1 LSEEGTIDG
10 SIRDVPCP
18 PDFERLY
25 HQTVKKVGEDI
36 EGLRFNTAVSQMM
49 IFVNEAMKLEVR
61 PRKQLEQFILL
72 LAPFAPHL
80 AEELWQRA
88 GHGDSLAY
96 EPWPSFDPAKT
107 IEEKLEVVL
116 QVNGK
121 VRSKVEVARDT
132 DEKRLEEL
140 ARQDVNIR
148 RYVDGKRVVR
158 TVVVKNKLVNIVVVN
173 P

>member
-1 LSEEGTIDG
+1 
-10 SIRDVPCP
+10 
-18 PDFERLY
+18 
-25 HQTVKKVGEDI
+25 
-36 EGLRFNTAVSQMM
+36 
-49 IFVNEAMKLEVR
+49 MKLEVR